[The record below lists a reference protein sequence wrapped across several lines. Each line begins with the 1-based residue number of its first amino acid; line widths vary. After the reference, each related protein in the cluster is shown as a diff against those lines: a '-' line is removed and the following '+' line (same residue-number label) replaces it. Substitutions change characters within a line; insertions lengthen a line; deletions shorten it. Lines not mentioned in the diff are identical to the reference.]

1 MTDRAV
7 QFLGYGSALLTTAS
21 FFPQA
26 IKVLRT
32 NETRGISLRMYLLF
46 SLGVLG
52 WGIYGWLNRDW
63 PVFVANL
70 ITFPATAAIL
80 DRKIRAQM
88 LLSRKGYEQGQ

>member
-1 MTDRAV
+1 
-7 QFLGYGSALLTTAS
+7 
-21 FFPQA
+21 
-26 IKVLRT
+26 
-32 NETRGISLRMYLLF
+32 MYLLF

-80 DRKIRAQM
+80 DRKIRAQL